1 MPSFAHKKLI
11 NRIAG
16 LDETPDDAAA
26 YATWI
31 EAGGHL
37 SLLRHNAVEDEL
49 IVYASGEY
57 TFVHAAV
64 VPNDR
69 LSPIDQNDL
78 LGWSCNPYTTVA
90 SYVSGGGHEGI
101 WIERG
106 MRPFGSK
113 TLENGRQLV
122 FGRTFEGWTGDDRT
136 YFEILQEYAHLTG
149 IHWRS
154 EHRAYC
160 RFDEHGDIDQVV
172 SITSKEDGQGVILVS
187 FKREPLE
194 YYLAA
199 SDSALI
205 RMFDFTLLRRESFS
219 GWPDGAE
226 DVFTESDD
234 FFYRQKIAAGH
245 AAYTRGVQIVRP
257 IRSQPEIFSSMVDD
271 WSGRRDKQYVEF
283 IAYDWRNKRVTKI
296 STDPAATTN
305 YFEAKE
311 NALPFELSPAFFRPE
326 VLLKYKGDRDKY
338 TIGPRDIH
346 CRAAWSL
353 RGYDVNE
360 AGQLHAYIC
369 DLRNLPDSEQLH
381 WASYNEAPKAGI
393 SERALVN
400 DFKGEFSHH
409 ADPLQDVLSIARRWA
424 DKHVPWWKL
433 REKILLERVS
443 TPRTASRDEWAE
455 AFMDLSKLIIEGFD
469 VKVIRAK
476 LGDAKLAFEDN
487 DKSLALVEKLLTG
500 YSNSTDAQRL
510 EGLRTVQLIRT
521 KVKGHSGGREAA
533 ELAQDAVKQHE
544 TFAAHFDHICEIVAD
559 ELERIERLFS

>member
-1 MPSFAHKKLI
+1 LPSFAHKKLI

-16 LDETPDDAAA
+16 LDEMPDDAAA

-37 SLLRHNAVEDEL
+37 SLLRDNSVEDEL
-49 IVYASGEY
+49 IVFASGDY

-64 VPNDR
+64 VSNDK
-69 LSPIDQNDL
+69 LSPIDKNDL
-78 LGWSCNPYTTVA
+78 LGWSCNPHTTVA
-90 SYVSGGGHEGI
+90 SYVSGGGREGI

-106 MRPFGSK
+106 MCTSGSK
-113 TLENGRQLV
+113 TLEDGRQLV

-136 YFEILQEYAHLTG
+136 YFQILQEYAHLTG

-154 EHRAYC
+154 EQRAYC
-160 RFDEHGDIDQVV
+160 RFDEHGDIDHVI
-172 SITSKEDGQGVILVS
+172 SITSKEDWQGVTLVS

-194 YYLAA
+194 HYLAA

-205 RMFDFTLLRRESFS
+205 RMFDFTLLRRKSFS
-219 GWPDGAE
+219 SWPDGAE
-226 DVFTESDD
+226 DIFDESDD

-257 IRSQPEIFSSMVDD
+257 IRSQPEIFSSMMDD

-296 STDPAATTN
+296 STDPAATSN

-311 NALPFELSPAFFRPE
+311 NSLPFELSPAFFRPE
-326 VLLKYKGDRDKY
+326 VLLKYKGYRDKY

-360 AGQLHAYIC
+360 AGQVHAYIC
-369 DLRNLPDSEQLH
+369 DLRDLPHSEQLH
-381 WASYNEAPKAGI
+381 WASYNEAPKASI

-400 DFKGEFSHH
+400 DFKGEWSPHT
-409 ADPLQDVLSIARRWA
+409 DPLQDVLSITRRWA
-424 DKHVPWWKL
+424 DKNVPWWKL
-433 REKILLERVS
+433 REKTLLEHVS

-469 VKVIRAK
+469 VKAIRAK
-476 LGDAKLAFEDN
+476 LGEAKLAFEKD
-487 DKSLALVEKLLTG
+487 DKSLALIEKLLTG

-521 KVKGHSGGREAA
+521 KVKGHSGGSEAA
-533 ELAQDAVKQHE
+533 ELTQDALKQHE
-544 TFAAHFDHICEIVAD
+544 TFAGHFDHICEIVAD